1 MASLR
6 GYRRG
11 FCRVPGVWID
21 LSMGNGSGSAEAVC
35 LLTCLLM
42 VAVSG
47 CGPNGPAVEMVEG
60 VVLLDGEPVEGATIF
75 FSPAPTDGKAQG
87 GLPAAGR
94 TGPEGGFQLNAV
106 SGAKSGA
113 GTKIGE
119 YVVTVIKQESD
130 AAPAPDPN
138 APPLPPGDIK
148 VRDLL
153 PTIYKL
159 GSTSPLRATVKQGRN
174 SYRFELSSSRA
185 ADTKN

>member
-1 MASLR
+1 MASIR
-6 GYRRG
+6 GYSRG
-11 FCRVPGVWID
+11 FYRVPGVRIA
-21 LSMGNGSGSAEAVC
+21 LSKGNGSGSAAAV
-35 LLTCLLM
+35 CLLM

-47 CGPNGPAVEMVEG
+47 CGPSGPAVEMVEG
-60 VVLLDGEPVEGATIF
+60 VVLLDGEPVEGAIIF

-94 TGPEGGFQLNAV
+94 TGPDGGFQLNAV

-119 YVVTVIKQESD
+119 YIVTVIKQESD
-130 AAPAPDPN
+130 AGPAPDPN

-148 VRDLL
+148 IRDLL